1 MDSRQSNPNQEWRS
15 LCELAIREH
24 EPDKFNAIVSE
35 LSRLLEERDQ
45 KRSGESAA
53 PTAGVH

>member
-1 MDSRQSNPNQEWRS
+1 MDSRQSNTNQEWRS

-24 EPDKFNAIVSE
+24 EPDKFNAIVTE

-53 PTAGVH
+53 PK